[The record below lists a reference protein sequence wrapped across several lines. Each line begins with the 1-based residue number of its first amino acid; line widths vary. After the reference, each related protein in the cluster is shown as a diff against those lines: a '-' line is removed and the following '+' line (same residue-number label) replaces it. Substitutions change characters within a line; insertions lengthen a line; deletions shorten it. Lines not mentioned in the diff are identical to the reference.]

1 MAVKQE
7 IKSQLAKLLATEDLV
22 VEHKDVPTAQFNVH
36 TRELLLPLWERAS
49 EHVYDMLV
57 GHEVGHALF
66 TPDEEMGVE
75 VPATFLNVVED
86 VRIEKLMKRKYLGI
100 AKTFYRGY
108 HELHEKDFFEVK
120 DENIDDL
127 NLADRTNLYYKV
139 GTFLDVPFTDAE
151 TKIVEMIGNC
161 ETFKE
166 AKEVA
171 KILYDYCKGELNE
184 KKQKQKAEDGIEG
197 DVDLPKNEE
206 SIQEETIDNQEVED
220 KSNEDAQPAP
230 PESKEEKE
238 PEVQTADSLESH
250 LQDLIKENSV
260 ENVYLEVP
268 DLDVDSI
275 IATNEEVHKEI
286 DRSWKQQQDYIKE
299 NDSLNPDRN
308 LFEEVDAEYE
318 QFKRD
323 AQKEVN
329 YLVKEFEMKKSA
341 SAYARSATSRTG
353 VLDTAKL
360 HTYKFNEDL
369 FKKVTVLPDGKNHGL
384 VFILDWS
391 GSMSHVMSDTIKQLF
406 NLIWFCRKVNIP
418 FEVYAFT
425 NEWRRREQD
434 EYGQWNAV
442 TDMKPYYE
450 EEEYNLRVEEAFS
463 LMNLFTSKVRTNE
476 FDHQLKNIWRIATC
490 FSRTYYTPYTYPVRL
505 CLSGTPLNEA
515 LMCLHKI
522 LPRFQKENDVEKVQC
537 VVLTD
542 GEANTVPYHIQV
554 KDYFGSDEWKMG
566 MRAVN
571 PETCSLRD
579 RKLGKVYRFGYS
591 WHQFTEVLL
600 RNLKD
605 KFPESNFIGIRVLPP
620 RDAQYF
626 LRRYC
631 DSPKDY
637 ERCQKDWRKLK
648 TFSITSG
655 GYDIYFGLSA
665 NALADDTEFEVKEGA
680 TKGQIKTAFVKS
692 LKTKKLNKKVLGE
705 FVSLVA

>member
-36 TRELLLPLWERAS
+36 TRELLLPLWEKATD
-49 EHVYDMLV
+49 HVYDMLV

-75 VPATFLNVVED
+75 VPAQFLNVVED

-108 HELHEKDFFEVK
+108 NELHDKDFFEINDQDV
-120 DENIDDL
+120 DTL
-127 NLADRTNLYYKV
+127 NLADRVNLHYKV
-139 GTFLDVPFTDAE
+139 GTFVDISFTDAE
-151 TKIVEMIGNC
+151 AKIVEIIGKC

-166 AKEVA
+166 AKEAA
-171 KILYDYCKGELNE
+171 KILYDYCRQEVNEQVQEKKVEDTEGELE
-184 KKQKQKAEDGIEG
+184 
-197 DVDLPKNEE
+197 LPKNEE
-206 SIQEETIDNQEVED
+206 GAQEENIDSQEVED
-220 KSNEDAQPAP
+220 ESKEDAQPAP
-230 PESKEEKE
+230 PKAEVEKE

-250 LQDLIKENSV
+250 LQDLIKENGK

-275 IATNEEVHKEI
+275 IATNEAVHNEI
-286 DRSWKQQQDYIKE
+286 DKSWKQQQDFMIE
-299 NDSLNPDRN
+299 HSNNSDLN
-308 LFEEVDAEYE
+308 LFEEADAEYD

-341 SAYARSATSRTG
+341 SAYARASTARTG
-353 VLDTAKL
+353 VLDTSKL
-360 HTYKFNEDL
+360 HTYKFNDDI
-369 FKKVTVLPDGKNHGL
+369 FKKITVLPDGKNHGL
-384 VFILDWS
+384 LFVLDWS
-391 GSMSHVMSDTIKQLF
+391 GSMSHVMQDTIKQLF

-434 EYGQWNAV
+434 ATGQWNPV

-463 LMNLFTSKVRTNE
+463 LMNLFTSKVRSNE

-542 GEANTVPYHIQV
+542 GEANTVPYHVQV
-554 KDYFGSDEWKMG
+554 KDYFGM
-566 MRAVN
+566 
-571 PETCSLRD
+571 
-579 RKLGKVYRFGYS
+579 
-591 WHQFTEVLL
+591 
-600 RNLKD
+600 
-605 KFPESNFIGIRVLPP
+605 
-620 RDAQYF
+620 
-626 LRRYC
+626 
-631 DSPKDY
+631 
-637 ERCQKDWRKLK
+637 
-648 TFSITSG
+648 
-655 GYDIYFGLSA
+655 SA

-705 FVSLVA
+705 FVQLVA